1 MLGKTYINKYMKMR
15 RTLRLI
21 LNTENEWIR
30 NVRDM
35 VFVFISI
42 GSLRATDT
50 LPMKE
55 PKKSSQSD

>member
-15 RTLRLI
+15 RTSQLI
-21 LNTENEWIR
+21 LDTENEWIR

-42 GSLRATDT
+42 GSLRATDM

>member
-1 MLGKTYINKYMKMR
+1 M
-15 RTLRLI
+15 I
-21 LNTENEWIR
+21 LDTENEWIR

-42 GSLRATDT
+42 GSLRETDM